1 MKTIALTNGMVI
13 FVEQIAFIHVQ
24 PSSSTEGAVT
34 PEIHVHF
41 SAALTLPKGS
51 RSMRAVVGEGNSVD
65 FMSQLERY
73 EVDCSHMRRRLQ
85 ELKRSA
91 A

>member
-1 MKTIALTNGMVI
+1 MVI

-24 PSSSTEGAVT
+24 PSSSKDGPAT

-41 SAALTLPKGS
+41 SAGLTGVNGS
-51 RSMRAVVGEGNSVD
+51 RSMRAVVRKENSQD
-65 FMSQLERY
+65 FLTQLDKLG
-73 EVDCSHMRRRLQ
+73 VDCSYMRQ
-85 ELKRSA
+85 CMSEVDKSA